1 MAIADLLKAVQKDYA
16 KKYSKEKELEI
27 EFGSDVPPVTG
38 LIVDNPLLEY
48 VLDRRFLPYGRCYLT
63 YGKKSCSK
71 TSFFLYLAKLFQQAG
86 GDVVWIETEKAA
98 DLDYARKQ
106 GVDLSRLILPKA
118 DTLQEALTIAE
129 AFIKNLPKAYP
140 SGDTPVLICLDSI
153 AGAIPEY
160 ECQSDVTVGEVKVGE
175 HARLMSG
182 FYRRI
187 IHPLAHEKA
196 IFLALNQLK
205 VAIGKPSFGGE
216 ESEAMIGGEAPR
228 FHSTYQFKVERTS
241 DLLKKSP
248 YGLADRKVG
257 SRHRMT
263 CKRNKLGR
271 EGNSQNIEFDLHID
285 GGADFWSPLV
295 RVLAKNYP
303 TIVSRRGGYYYWEE
317 EGHTRTENTVVED
330 ENGNKVV
337 QTTEVPIDVEK
348 GYREAEL
355 AAIIHCSTS
364 AKELIRQKFEI
375 PDLPPEAVIKQVEA
389 ENKKKRGKKRDD
401 DEDEDT
407 IITTETL

>member
-1 MAIADLLKAVQKDYA
+1 MAITDLLKAVQKDYA
-16 KKYSKEKELEI
+16 KKYSKEKDLEI
-27 EFGSDVPPVTG
+27 EFGSEVPPVTG

-48 VLDRRFLPYGRCYLT
+48 VLDRRFIPYGRCYLT

-71 TSFFLYLAKLFQQAG
+71 TSLFLYLAKLVQQAG

-98 DLDYARKQ
+98 DLDYAKKQ

-129 AFIKNLPKAYP
+129 AFVKNLPKAYP
-140 SGDTPVLICLDSI
+140 NGDTPVLICLDSI

-216 ESEAMIGGEAPR
+216 DAEAMIGGEAPR

-248 YGLADRKVG
+248 HGLADRKIG
-257 SRHRMT
+257 SRHKIT

-271 EGNSQNIEFDLHID
+271 EGNTQNAEYDLYID
-285 GGADFWSPLV
+285 GGIDWWGPLV
-295 RVLAKNYP
+295 RVLAKNFP
-303 TIVSRRGGYYYWEE
+303 TVVSRRGGYYYWEA
-317 EGHTRTENTVVED
+317 EGHTTLENQTVVDED
-330 ENGNKVV
+330 GNESIKQV
-337 QTTEVPIDVEK
+337 EVPIDPDK
-348 GYREAEL
+348 GYRESEL
-355 AAIIHCSTS
+355 AAAIFNSTS
-364 AKELIRQKFEI
+364 AKELVRQKFEI

-389 ENKKKRGKKRDD
+389 ENKKKRGKKRVE
-401 DEDEDT
+401 DEDEDGV
-407 IITTETL
+407 ITLETL

>member
-1 MAIADLLKAVQKDYA
+1 
-16 KKYSKEKELEI
+16 
-27 EFGSDVPPVTG
+27 
-38 LIVDNPLLEY
+38 
-48 VLDRRFLPYGRCYLT
+48 
-63 YGKKSCSK
+63 
-71 TSFFLYLAKLFQQAG
+71 
-86 GDVVWIETEKAA
+86 
-98 DLDYARKQ
+98 
-106 GVDLSRLILPKA
+106 
-118 DTLQEALTIAE
+118 
-129 AFIKNLPKAYP
+129 
-140 SGDTPVLICLDSI
+140 
-153 AGAIPEY
+153 
-160 ECQSDVTVGEVKVGE
+160 
-175 HARLMSG
+175 
-182 FYRRI
+182 
-187 IHPLAHEKA
+187 
-196 IFLALNQLK
+196 
-205 VAIGKPSFGGE
+205 
-216 ESEAMIGGEAPR
+216 
-228 FHSTYQFKVERTS
+228 
-241 DLLKKSP
+241 
-248 YGLADRKVG
+248 
-257 SRHRMT
+257 MT

-303 TIVSRRGGYYYWEE
+303 TIISRRGGYYYWEE